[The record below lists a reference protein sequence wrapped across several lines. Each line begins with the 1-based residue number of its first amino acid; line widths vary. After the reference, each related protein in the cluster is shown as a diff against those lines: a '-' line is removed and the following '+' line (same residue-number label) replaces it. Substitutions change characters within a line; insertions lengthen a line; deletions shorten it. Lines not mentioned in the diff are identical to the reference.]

1 MIRQSPDKITFTST
15 ALECLK
21 SVPLNDNRSISFIEF
36 IEPDLQF
43 QSTLSYLKN
52 RPQGWL
58 FPGFDVLGGLT
69 EMKSLLL
76 SGEHKA
82 QWDFERDIWS
92 LVNILPHDFHFNLP
106 LPLISSVFKF
116 AVWGGSLVSVSSDGL
131 SLPKVFFKSLSR
143 VDLDRTTKA
152 KKALFTQALEVRSLR
167 NLMAGL
173 LALERPG
180 GC

>member
-21 SVPLNDNRSISFIEF
+21 SVSLNVNRSISFIGF

-52 RPQGWL
+52 PPQGWL

-69 EMKSLLL
+69 EMKALLF

-92 LVNILPHDFHFNLP
+92 LVNILPHDFHFNLL

-116 AVWGGSLVSVSSDGL
+116 AVWGGSLVSVSSHEL
-131 SLPKVFFKSLSR
+131 SLPKVFFKSLYQYLTSIEPPKPR
-143 VDLDRTTKA
+143 R
-152 KKALFTQALEVRSLR
+152 
-167 NLMAGL
+167 L
-173 LALERPG
+173 LLHKHWKCGHCAS
-180 GC
+180 